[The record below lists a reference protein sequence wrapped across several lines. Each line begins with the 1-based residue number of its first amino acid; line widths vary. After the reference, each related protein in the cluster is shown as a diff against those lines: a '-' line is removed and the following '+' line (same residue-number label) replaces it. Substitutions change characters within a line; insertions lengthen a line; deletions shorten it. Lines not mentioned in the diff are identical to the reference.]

1 MNVDKIRMTLLHK
14 REQKG
19 LSAEALG
26 KMVGVNKTTIY
37 RYEKGQIEKMPF
49 TVVNRLAEVL
59 EINPAFIA
67 GFSDE
72 PDIGTPT
79 TITMLIK
86 TTAKLEEKRQ
96 KRVLNCAEEE
106 LKEQEHAK
114 LISLEKKRK
123 EKDRFS
129 QDRKGEKRGVVG
141 AGLGVSNF
149 YEDIVDEDRH
159 EWPTI
164 PIPDDAPSDFDWVYV
179 ASGDS
184 MEPLFQDED
193 IVYVKAL
200 DDYERSNLD
209 TDTIYAI
216 RVDGA
221 SYLKKIRITEHGM
234 YLVSL
239 NKEYDDILVSEY
251 SDIKVVGKVVL

>member
-1 MNVDKIRMTLLHK
+1 
-14 REQKG
+14 
-19 LSAEALG
+19 
-26 KMVGVNKTTIY
+26 
-37 RYEKGQIEKMPF
+37 
-49 TVVNRLAEVL
+49 
-59 EINPAFIA
+59 
-67 GFSDE
+67 
-72 PDIGTPT
+72 
-79 TITMLIK
+79 
-86 TTAKLEEKRQ
+86 KRQ

-184 MEPLFQDED
+184 KEPLFQDED

-221 SYLKKIRITEHGM
+221 S
-234 YLVSL
+234 
-239 NKEYDDILVSEY
+239 
-251 SDIKVVGKVVL
+251 